1 MTKSEFFK
9 MLDNHLE
16 SHNYTFDH
24 FGNRIKREDR
34 QYTANEIEAFTH
46 SEPEEKIVKLKAA
59 DSNYPWIFHS
69 SGWCLADCWYITAI
83 SHRTKAAAEKQHKIF
98 TRWIAEY
105 KELNK

>member
-59 DSNYPWIFHS
+59 
-69 SGWCLADCWYITAI
+69 
-83 SHRTKAAAEKQHKIF
+83 AEKQHKIF